1 MAFYT
6 VGSRGGKFLDEIL
19 GRFGKAFAQEV
30 AKELAKELRA
40 ANDEWV
46 SQINSPLGPRV
57 HCSMVRRRVARG
69 LPDAVID
76 GKRFLMT
83 REALVEEMRA
93 RGMKRPLAKTEP
105 EGAAEAVAEP
115 PTGVKARL
123 LRKLGRA

>member
-1 MAFYT
+1 
-6 VGSRGGKFLDEIL
+6 VDGIL
-19 GRFGKAFAQEV
+19 KAFANEL
-30 AKELAKELRA
+30 AAALAKELRA
-40 ANDEWV
+40 SNDEWV
-46 SQINSPLGPRV
+46 SQVNSPLGPRV

-83 REALVEEMRA
+83 REALVDEMRS
-93 RGMKRPLAKTEP
+93 RGMKRPLAKAEP
-105 EGAAEAVAEP
+105 ASAAAHEPEP